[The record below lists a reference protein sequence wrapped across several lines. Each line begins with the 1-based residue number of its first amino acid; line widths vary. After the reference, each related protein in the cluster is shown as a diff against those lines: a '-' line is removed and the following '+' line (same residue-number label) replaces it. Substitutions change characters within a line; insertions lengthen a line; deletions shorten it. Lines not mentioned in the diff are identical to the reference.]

1 MVQFDKL
8 TGYLKRP
15 LFEELALAIFG
26 ITLPPWF
33 YEGDAVGI
41 ETVLTQAGRG
51 RLPSWP
57 IIFRTNTLS
66 GRKYSYTKNFLG
78 SAKDQTPGYYQLGYF
93 MTTKL
98 RRDHGKDILDSVYT
112 RMKRNPFRPY
122 NLSSSIKYFTGMN
135 TRQLHDATVREL
147 DSLWTDQQRKVS
159 PQHYEPINERTN
171 ETPTDYLLP
180 TAIPGR
186 GILSIKRGKASA
198 PVFILIDSSGKEK
211 KVLRIGSQ
219 EEPHFSYA
227 NGKITWD
234 ETRLDARFHK
244 RSFNVVNIHDLNT
257 RRTRQI
263 THRTRLFAP
272 SLSPDANVIAAI
284 DISYSNQVAL
294 VELDAMSGR
303 EIKRY
308 PNPENYMLQMPRFNA
323 TGDKIV
329 LVAVTTSGKT
339 LLEVDRRSG
348 SFTRL
353 MPFQLQQISRPVYI
367 GNDIIFK
374 AHYNGL
380 DNIYKV
386 NRSSKEPVQLT
397 SAPFGAFNP
406 SPDSAGNRILINNY
420 QLRGMDISSF
430 PIGQAPVA
438 RISAVENTF
447 INYSD
452 PLQVQERET
461 DIFSQIPNKTF
472 QSKRYREI
480 RNLFYFHSASLIA
493 EDNEFFNDYNFG
505 LTLRSNNH
513 LNTMEA
519 YAGYRFNNA
528 LKRGEYLAGL
538 TYKRFFP
545 ILNLTYLNQARQIY
559 QRRTTPDGT
568 TFTPITWRE
577 NVTEANVS
585 VPLSFNR
592 LNHNYS
598 ANVGIGTSYTS
609 RYDVFNRPRSFI
621 REVVFPAKYSINL
634 SHSTI
639 RSPREFAPRWGQS
652 FNITYRHLPFDNL
665 LAGEQFIFKSRF
677 YFPGIAVNHT
687 FQASFNTQY
696 ASGVFEMNVD
706 IPHVR
711 GYHNLKPTDNF
722 RNTLVFDYRFPIFYP
737 DWRIGN
743 LAYIKRLRGG
753 LFSDFE
759 NVGFQNASLPRTY
772 GVDMQADMNLL
783 RFYLPNFAA
792 GGRIIF
798 TTEKSNQN
806 PIFEVSFAHTF

>member
-1 MVQFDKL
+1 MKISIKIPIKILTISILSISISTSSLHQAKAQFFDSAQNPPGLKWRQIVTPGFQIIYPTALETEAQRMANTLDILREEVSNSLGKEPSKISIILQNQGTTSNGFVQLAPRRSEFFTTPPQEFDFQDWLNSLAIHELRHVVQFDKL

-353 MPFQLQQISRPVYI
+353 MPFQLQQISRPAYI

-380 DNIYKV
+380 DNIYKL

-406 SPDSAGNRILINNY
+406 FPDSAGNRILINNY

-430 PIGQAPVA
+430 PISQTPIA
-438 RISAVENTF
+438 RISAV
-447 INYSD
+447 
-452 PLQVQERET
+452 
-461 DIFSQIPNKTF
+461 K
-472 QSKRYREI
+472 
-480 RNLFYFHSASLIA
+480 NLHH
-493 EDNEFFNDYNFG
+493 
-505 LTLRSNNH
+505 LTKP
-513 LNTMEA
+513 
-519 YAGYRFNNA
+519 GYH
-528 LKRGEYLAGL
+528 
-538 TYKRFFP
+538 
-545 ILNLTYLNQARQIY
+545 I
-559 QRRTTPDGT
+559 QRLRTTGA
-568 TFTPITWRE
+568 TPFG
-577 NVTEANVS
+577 VFHHPSPGV
-585 VPLSFNR
+585 R
-592 LNHNYS
+592 LP
-598 ANVGIGTSYTS
+598 G
-609 RYDVFNRPRSFI
+609 
-621 REVVFPAKYSINL
+621 
-634 SHSTI
+634 
-639 RSPREFAPRWGQS
+639 
-652 FNITYRHLPFDNL
+652 
-665 LAGEQFIFKSRF
+665 LAEQFS
-677 YFPGIAVNHT
+677 
-687 FQASFNTQY
+687 
-696 ASGVFEMNVD
+696 
-706 IPHVR
+706 
-711 GYHNLKPTDNF
+711 
-722 RNTLVFDYRFPIFYP
+722 YP
-737 DWRIGN
+737 
-743 LAYIKRLRGG
+743 
-753 LFSDFE
+753 
-759 NVGFQNASLPRTY
+759 
-772 GVDMQADMNLL
+772 
-783 RFYLPNFAA
+783 
-792 GGRIIF
+792 
-798 TTEKSNQN
+798 
-806 PIFEVSFAHTF
+806 